1 MSEERKTKTDAA
13 APASAALERI
23 DRKDAFLQALHTF
36 LTAHQGTEWA
46 VAAVDI
52 QHFKLYNEL
61 YGTEKGDA
69 LLETVANCLLGYSKQ
84 TGYPVGYFGNDDFF
98 LCLPDEKAEQTA
110 VLATLQACM
119 NAGRQDVTF
128 FVVMGVCP
136 MQANPG
142 ADAATLCNYAQI
154 AGVTTDS
161 GYLHRFEPTML
172 NELKEQQQL
181 LGELEHALDNHEFC
195 FFLQPKCNS
204 ITRAIVGMEALVR
217 WNHPTRGCV
226 PPAEFMPLLERTG
239 LVTRLDQYIWESVCQ
254 TLQKWQESG
263 SNLVPVSVNVSVQDI
278 LNLDVPQIFAD
289 LVEKYKLE
297 PKLLLAEIT
306 ETMVAEDTQ
315 MVESA
320 IQGLHRK
327 GFSVMMDDFGSGYSS
342 LNMLKDTNV
351 DAIKLDMKLIEPKNL
366 GWKILDILPEVLNAG
381 EDAGVLTEEGA
392 KKLDPSGTLKAGTPL
407 CPPEGDAGTGMV
419 ATNAVRQRTGNVSAG
434 TSSFSMIVL
443 EKALSQPYEVIDMV
457 TTPDGSP
464 VAMVHCNNCTSDLN
478 AWVGLFKQYQELLGV
493 PVDMNE
499 VFGKLYNHAL
509 EGDADC
515 GGLIAYNY
523 ISGEPVTGLA
533 EGRPMFVRSANDKF
547 NLANFMRANLYAS
560 VAVLKIGNDVLF
572 KDEKVQVDRITG
584 HGGLFK
590 TKGVGQ
596 RILAAAINSPISVME
611 TAGEGGAWGIALLAG
626 YLVNNEEKL
635 SLADYLDKKV
645 FAGNTGVEIA
655 PTAEDVAGFDAYIET
670 YKAGLAIEQAA
681 VANKK

>member
-13 APASAALERI
+13 APASAALGRI

-61 YGTEKGDA
+61 YGTEKGDV
-69 LLETVANCLLGYSKQ
+69 LLETMANCLLGYSKQ

-119 NAGRQDVTF
+119 AAGRQDVTF

-136 MQANPG
+136 VQANPG

-181 LGELEHALDNHEFC
+181 LGELERALDNHEFC

-306 ETMVAEDTQ
+306 ETMVRSGAVDIVIVDSVAALVPKAEID
-315 MVESA
+315 
-320 IQGLHRK
+320 G
-327 GFSVMMDDFGSGYSS
+327 
-342 LNMLKDTNV
+342 
-351 DAIKLDMKLIEPKNL
+351 DM
-366 GWKILDILPEVLNAG
+366 
-381 EDAGVLTEEGA
+381 
-392 KKLDPSGTLKAGTPL
+392 
-407 CPPEGDAGTGMV
+407 GD
-419 ATNAVRQRTGNVSAG
+419 S
-434 TSSFSMIVL
+434 
-443 EKALSQPYEVIDMV
+443 
-457 TTPDGSP
+457 
-464 VAMVHCNNCTSDLN
+464 H
-478 AWVGLFKQYQELLGV
+478 VGLQARLMSQALRKLTPVISKSNCVVIFINQLREKVGV
-493 PVDMNE
+493 M
-499 VFGKLYNHAL
+499 FGNPETTTGGRAL
-509 EGDADC
+509 
-515 GGLIAYNY
+515 
-523 ISGEPVTGLA
+523 
-533 EGRPMFVRSANDKF
+533 KF
-547 NLANFMRANLYAS
+547 YAS
-560 VAVLKIGNDVLF
+560 VRMDVRRIETLKQNGEIVGNRTRIKIVKNKIAPPFKEAEFDIMFGKGISREGDILDLATKIDLVNKSGAWYAYNGEKIGQGRENAKSYLTAHPEIMEEIE
-572 KDEKVQVDRITG
+572 EKVRAHYGIG
-584 HGGLFK
+584 AE
-590 TKGVGQ
+590 GQ
-596 RILAAAINSPISVME
+596 EA
-611 TAGEGGAWGIALLAG
+611 
-626 YLVNNEEKL
+626 EEP
-635 SLADYLDKKV
+635 A
-645 FAGNTGVEIA
+645 
-655 PTAEDVAGFDAYIET
+655 
-670 YKAGLAIEQAA
+670 QAA
-681 VANKK
+681 PADAEEVMDEEE

>member
-69 LLETVANCLLGYSKQ
+69 LLETVADCLLGYSKQ

-217 WNHPTRGCV
+217 WKKPSGEIVLPN
-226 PPAEFMPLLERTG
+226 EFIPIFERNGFITK
-239 LVTRLDQYIWESVCQ
+239 LDYYVWEKVCQ
-254 TLQKWQESG
+254 FIDSELSQG
-263 SNLVPVSVNVSVQDI
+263 RNPAPISVNVSRVNLYNPDFMDSLI
-278 LNLDVPQIFAD
+278 DLIHRYHIPPHYLNLELTESVFSED
-289 LVEKYKLE
+289 
-297 PKLLLAEIT
+297 AEL
-306 ETMVAEDTQ
+306 
-315 MVESA
+315 
-320 IQGLHRK
+320 IQRAVNYLHDA
-327 GFSVMMDDFGSGYSS
+327 GFTILMDDFGSGYSS
-342 LNMLKDTNV
+342 LNILKDV
-351 DAIKLDMKLIEPKNL
+351 DLDVLKIDMKFFSKGNTAEKGAKIIEAVIRMAESLDMMVIAEGVEEKHQVDFLNDL
-366 GWKILDILPEVLNAG
+366 GCD
-381 EDAGVLTEEGA
+381 
-392 KKLDPSGTLKAGTPL
+392 
-407 CPPEGDAGTGMV
+407 
-419 ATNAVRQRTGNVSAG
+419 
-434 TSSFSMIVL
+434 
-443 EKALSQPYEVIDMV
+443 
-457 TTPDGSP
+457 
-464 VAMVHCNNCTSDLN
+464 
-478 AWVGLFKQYQELLGV
+478 
-493 PVDMNE
+493 
-499 VFGKLYNHAL
+499 
-509 EGDADC
+509 
-515 GGLIAYNY
+515 Y
-523 ISGEPVTGLA
+523 IQGYYF
-533 EGRPMFVRSANDKF
+533 GRPMSQDQ
-547 NLANFMRANLYAS
+547 Y
-560 VAVLKIGNDVLF
+560 
-572 KDEKVQVDRITG
+572 
-584 HGGLFK
+584 
-590 TKGVGQ
+590 
-596 RILAAAINSPISVME
+596 
-611 TAGEGGAWGIALLAG
+611 
-626 YLVNNEEKL
+626 EKL
-635 SLADYLDKKV
+635 TNHD
-645 FAGNTGVEIA
+645 E
-655 PTAEDVAGFDAYIET
+655 E
-670 YKAGLAIEQAA
+670 EQHDMPQPESS
-681 VANKK
+681 